1 MHVIAAKA
9 VSFLE
14 AQSEEFVLYQAQ
26 VIANAKTMAETFIS
40 RDLRLFLA
48 VRIIIYYCSI

>member
-9 VSFLE
+9 MEFFR

-26 VIANAKTMAETFIS
+26 VIANAKMMAETFIS
-40 RDLRLFLA
+40 RDFKIVSG